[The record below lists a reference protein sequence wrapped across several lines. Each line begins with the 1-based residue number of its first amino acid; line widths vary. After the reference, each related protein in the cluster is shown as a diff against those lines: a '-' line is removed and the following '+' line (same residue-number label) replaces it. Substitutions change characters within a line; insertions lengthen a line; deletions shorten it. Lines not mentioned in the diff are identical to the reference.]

1 MAVET
6 ANADGEGGGRRE
18 RRSRELRTR
27 IYETARALFLA
38 QGFDATTV
46 NQIAAAADIAPA
58 TFFNHFQSKAAILQA
73 MTDEVSEHLETLVNE
88 QLERSGTTQERVAE
102 FARRVGEEIRGA
114 HNLAHD
120 VLLGLMQV
128 GVRSGEIAPHTSG
141 AFAPFAEMMEE
152 GQARGQVRTD
162 LDPQFL
168 AELVVGALNAAIT
181 RWLSDPE
188 YPLSERLQQTA
199 TFMGEAIAPRRAP

>member
-1 MAVET
+1 MAVQAMSAE
-6 ANADGEGGGRRE
+6 GEGRRE

-27 IYETARALFLA
+27 IYETARALFLE

-46 NQIAAAADIAPA
+46 NQIATAADVAQA

-73 MTDEVSEHLETLVNE
+73 MTDEVSEHLEALVNE
-88 QLERSGTTQERVAE
+88 QRTRPGTTQERIAE

-120 VLLGLMQV
+120 VLLGLLQV
-128 GVRSGEIAPHTSG
+128 SVRSGEVAPHTAG

-152 GQARGQVRTD
+152 GQAKGHVRTD
-162 LDPQFL
+162 LEPLFL

-188 YPLSERLQQTA
+188 YPLTERLQQTA
-199 TFMGEAIAPRRAP
+199 TFMGEAIAPQHTR

>member
-1 MAVET
+1 MAVQAMSAE
-6 ANADGEGGGRRE
+6 GEGRRE

-27 IYETARALFLA
+27 IYETARALFLE

-46 NQIAAAADIAPA
+46 NQIATAADVAQA

-73 MTDEVSEHLETLVNE
+73 MTDEVSEHLEALVNE
-88 QLERSGTTQERVAE
+88 QRTRPGTTQERIAE

-120 VLLGLMQV
+120 VLLGLLQV
-128 GVRSGEIAPHTSG
+128 SVRSGEVAPHTAG
-141 AFAPFAEMMEE
+141 VFAPFADMMGE
-152 GQARGQVRTD
+152 GQAQGQVRTD
-162 LDPQFL
+162 LEPQFL

-188 YPLSERLQQTA
+188 YPLTERLQQTA
-199 TFMGEAIAPRRAP
+199 TFMGEAIAPQHTR